1 MSAATLGVD
10 TQGMRRDYFT
20 LTVDGVATDEPQR
33 PVVTI
38 TYEGPTEQLESRLT
52 KGGSLL
58 SEEEVDVA
66 YRLKD
71 PLDAD
76 SPEGVVALADR
87 MTGEY
92 VLELNADADSVFEFI
107 EAAREFGAE
116 RDNDDRYRIVLETDD
131 GHLATYDMSS
141 LLVYDS
147 DGDLL
152 RGESLIP
159 SGVEL

>member
-1 MSAATLGVD
+1 MSAATLRTD
-10 TQGMRRDYFT
+10 TKGMRRDYFT

-38 TYEGPTEQLESRLT
+38 TYEGPTDQLESRLT
-52 KGGSLL
+52 KGGEVL
-58 SEEEVDVA
+58 SEDEVDVA
-66 YRLKD
+66 FRLKE
-71 PLDAD
+71 PLETDD
-76 SPEGVVALADR
+76 PEGVIALADR

-107 EAAREFGAE
+107 EAAREFGADQ
-116 RDNDDRYRIVLETDD
+116 DNDNRYRIVLETD
-131 GHLATYDMSS
+131 GSHLATYDMSS
-141 LLVYDS
+141 LLVYDA
-147 DGDLL
+147 DGNLL